1 MSWKPFT
8 VRFGARRPRFLPEIA
23 EPEACAAA
31 VHRGLDWMHPD
42 VALTGD
48 TAVVRLTMAAASA
61 EAALAHMRGSYRSA
75 LTAAGIQQVGLWPL
89 YLLSVEEG
97 GPGPAAAPDREPV
110 AAGAAR

>member
-1 MSWKPFT
+1 MSWRAFT

-23 EPEACAAA
+23 DPETCGPA
-31 VHRGLDWMHPD
+31 VHRGLDWMHPE
-42 VALTGD
+42 VSLTAD
-48 TAVVRLTMAAASA
+48 TAAVQLTMAAASA

-97 GPGPAAAPDREPV
+97 GPTAVVADRRPV
-110 AAGAAR
+110 AAGVAR